1 MIDIYLCDD
10 DASARSRIQT
20 ILEKKILIE
29 DYDMQLV
36 CSSDS
41 AEALLHAL
49 GDRRQNLYLLD
60 VELRDA
66 QWDGFLLGR
75 ELRRRDP
82 HGTLIYITG
91 YGDLAFRTFQYH
103 LEAFDY
109 IVKTPD
115 RLEASIHRCLEE
127 FQNRLLLERPAP
139 AQVYTIQTGTSLR
152 HIPLS
157 EILFFET
164 APRPHHVLLHT
175 PDSRMDFLGSLNEI
189 ETRLGKGSSAPT
201 GPIWW
206 RLTRS
211 SRSIFGTARFRWA
224 DGNACSPGRRRGSFA
239 DAWMLHGK
247 RLLIVAVRG
256 RNRDA
261 SAA

>member
-1 MIDIYLCDD
+1 
-10 DASARSRIQT
+10 
-20 ILEKKILIE
+20 
-29 DYDMQLV
+29 MQIV
-36 CSSDS
+36 CSAGS
-41 AEALLHAL
+41 AGELLHAL
-49 GDRRQNLYLLD
+49 GKKRQNVYLLD
-60 VELRDA
+60 VELNDG

-75 ELRRRDP
+75 ELRRLDP
-82 HGTLIYITG
+82 HGILIFITG
-91 YGDLAFRTFQYH
+91 YGSLACRTFQYH

-189 ETRLGKGSSAPT
+189 ETRLGE
-201 GPIWW
+201 
-206 RLTRS
+206 RFFRS
-211 SRSIFGTARFRWA
+211 HRAYLVAFDKIQQIDLRHGTLQVGGRECLLSRTAAREL
-224 DGNACSPGRRRGSFA
+224 RRRM
-239 DAWMLHGK
+239 DAAW
-247 RLLIVAVRG
+247 
-256 RNRDA
+256 
-261 SAA
+261 

>member
-91 YGDLAFRTFQYH
+91 YGDLAWRTFQYH

-109 IVKTPD
+109 IVKQP
-115 RLEASIHRCLEE
+115 EQIGPSAAQCLEE
-127 FQNRLLLERPAP
+127 IHARLLAERQNPAE
-139 AQVYTIQTGTSLR
+139 TFTLRTGDVVR

-164 APRPHHVLLHT
+164 AAVSHHVLLHT
-175 PDSRMDFLGSLNEI
+175 ASSRMDFLGSLNEL
-189 ETRLGKGSSAPT
+189 ENQLGD
-201 GPIWW
+201 
-206 RLTRS
+206 
-211 SRSIFGTARFRWA
+211 RFIRTHWA
-224 DGNACSPGRRRGSFA
+224 YLVAADKIGAVDLKHNKLWVGGRECLLSRRGKSE
-239 DAWMLHGK
+239 LRRKTGE
-247 RLLIVAVRG
+247 G
-256 RNRDA
+256 G
-261 SAA
+261 